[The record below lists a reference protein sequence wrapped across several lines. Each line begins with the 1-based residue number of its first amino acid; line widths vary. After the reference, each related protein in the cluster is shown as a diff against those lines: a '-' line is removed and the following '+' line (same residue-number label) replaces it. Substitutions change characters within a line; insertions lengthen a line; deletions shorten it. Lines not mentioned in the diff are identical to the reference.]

1 MNAGSAPALPLV
13 HFPSHCLPRCQVG
26 DALAANYVAG
36 NPNSALVLG
45 RLWGLD
51 ADIVMRA
58 MCVLYERDP
67 TAVFR
72 ILDVSQVQI

>member
-1 MNAGSAPALPLV
+1 M
-13 HFPSHCLPRCQVG
+13 QVG

-36 NPNSALVLG
+36 NLNSSLVLG

-51 ADIVMRA
+51 ADTVMRA

-67 TAVFR
+67 TAAFR
-72 ILDVSQVQI
+72 ILDVSQVCLVHHSES